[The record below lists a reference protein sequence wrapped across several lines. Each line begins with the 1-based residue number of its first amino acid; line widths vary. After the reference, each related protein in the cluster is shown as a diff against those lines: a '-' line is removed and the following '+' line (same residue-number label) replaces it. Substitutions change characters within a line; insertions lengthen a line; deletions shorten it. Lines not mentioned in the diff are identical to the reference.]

1 MPLCTFCQLF
11 AKTYARAYNIRI
23 FSDRICLKT
32 VANLLYQRKSFRY
45 LLSDGLCSVKKIETK
60 DVYGKWQ
67 ESWGVKSFFEE
78 IYMLEPK

>member
-1 MPLCTFCQLF
+1 MSKYCSQSTV
-11 AKTYARAYNIRI
+11 KTDMLI
-23 FSDRICLKT
+23 
-32 VANLLYQRKSFRY
+32 RY